1 MRNCTRRS
9 GACFGLTA
17 SGSVAGGELA
27 QKREAARP
35 PSWSSESRP
44 LTAKE
49 HMGTLG
55 HAHAGWLVSASDGMM
70 NLWECSGSGG
80 SGGEPSL
87 QVMHSQA
94 TDLNVR
100 SMAHDARS
108 HLLLCTGAEEVR
120 RVNLHSLDAEVGF
133 LEPRGTVKL
142 QVSGLD
148 CLCMRDFQSRVH
160 HRAEALRILASC
172 GFSVG
177 SGGS

>member
-1 MRNCTRRS
+1 MVRADSQRQRGGQRPRTETAACCRS
-9 GACFGLTA
+9 PAL
-17 SGSVAGGELA
+17 
-27 QKREAARP
+27 
-35 PSWSSESRP
+35 SSETRP
-44 LTAKE
+44 LTAKD
-49 HMGTLG
+49 HVGTLG
-55 HAHAGWLVSASDGMM
+55 NALAGWLVSASDGMM

-108 HLLLCTGAEEVR
+108 HLLLCTGAEAVR

-142 QVSGLD
+142 QVSDLES
-148 CLCMRDFQSRVH
+148 L
-160 HRAEALRILASC
+160 
-172 GFSVG
+172 
-177 SGGS
+177 